1 MLEWLRN
8 LLQGLLLHTGKA
20 VVVEEVAAAMVVVV
34 VVIDAETTTEMVG
47 QIGILMVE
55 TALVHTDDVHRAF

>member
-20 VVVEEVAAAMVVVV
+20 VVVEEVAVAMVV

>member
-20 VVVEEVAAAMVVVV
+20 AVVEEVAAAMVV

-47 QIGILMVE
+47 PIGILMVE
-55 TALVHTDDVHRAF
+55 TALVHTDDVHRAL